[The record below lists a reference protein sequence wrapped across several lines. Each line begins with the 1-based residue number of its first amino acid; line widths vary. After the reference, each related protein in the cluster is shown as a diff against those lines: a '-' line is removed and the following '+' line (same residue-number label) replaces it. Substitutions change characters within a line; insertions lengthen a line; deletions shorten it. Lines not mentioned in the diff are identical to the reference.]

1 MEERLDRAAANI
13 GVNFSVRLMYLYW
26 QLGVF
31 DHCPQSAHKL

>member
-1 MEERLDRAAANI
+1 MEERLDHAAANI

-31 DHCPQSAHKL
+31 DHCPRSAHKL